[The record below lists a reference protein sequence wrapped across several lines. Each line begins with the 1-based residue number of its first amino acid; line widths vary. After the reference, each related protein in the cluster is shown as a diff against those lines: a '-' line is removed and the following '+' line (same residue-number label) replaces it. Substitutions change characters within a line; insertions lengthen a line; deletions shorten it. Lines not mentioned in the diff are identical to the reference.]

1 MIIINV
7 SLTASCE
14 VSDLPAFVRDEDD
27 LIESIKEGIAYSLSR
42 LELDDV
48 TFNSL
53 TIEGYVKN
61 E

>member
-1 MIIINV
+1 MITINV
-7 SLTASCE
+7 SITASCE
-14 VSDLPAFVRDEDD
+14 YSDIPAFITDEDD
-27 LIESIKEGIAYSLSR
+27 LVANIKESINYSLSR
-42 LELDDV
+42 LDLDDV

>member
-1 MIIINV
+1 MITINV
-7 SLTASCE
+7 SITASCE
-14 VSDLPAFVRDEDD
+14 NSDVPAFVTDEDD
-27 LIESIKEGIAYSLSR
+27 LVANIKESINYALSR
-42 LELDDV
+42 LDLDDV

>member
-1 MIIINV
+1 MITINV
-7 SLTASCE
+7 SITASCE
-14 VSDLPAFVRDEDD
+14 ASDVPAFITDEDD
-27 LIESIKEGIAYSLSR
+27 LIANIKESINYSLSR
-42 LELDDV
+42 LDLDDV

>member
-1 MIIINV
+1 MITINV

-14 VSDLPAFVRDEDD
+14 VNDVPAFIRDEDD
-27 LIESIKEGIAYSLSR
+27 LTESIKEGIAYALSR

-53 TIEGYVKN
+53 TIEGFTKH